1 MELGQRTSRSA
12 LVAARP
18 PSAPVAGAYCSVT
31 RALTEFMYVLGC
43 SFQMAPVTAQFVID
57 SPQHAS
63 LFAPSVQVVFR

>member
-31 RALTEFMYVLGC
+31 RALTEFMTYVLGC
-43 SFQMAPVTAQFVID
+43 LFQIAPVTAQFID
-57 SPQHAS
+57 SPKAS
-63 LFAPSVQVVFR
+63 LFAPSVHVVFR